1 MMSRKPRVLVTC
13 DMDERLRMGVCAVL
27 EPACTVSFLKDC
39 AEAERSGAIQESDA
53 LLCFF
58 FNKEIRPEEYPLL
71 EKMRLLQTISTGVDF
86 LPFADIPSGL
96 PIACNAGGWA
106 SQIAEHTVA
115 MILAL
120 SRRLLPLHEELRRG
134 RFHKEEPVLRT
145 LRGKTAGIIGYGGI
159 GKRVADLLRAFGM
172 KTAAIN
178 SSGKTQDDVVFCGT
192 LDDLAT
198 MLPMSDVVVL
208 SLPLMRHTRHVIG
221 KRELEAMKPDAI
233 FVNVARAHLVDEEA
247 LYEHCRAN
255 ADFSAG
261 IDVWWKEPTWGGG
274 DFTLRFPFL
283 DLPNVLG
290 SPHNSN
296 SAEDGFAEAS
306 IAAAGNVAC
315 FLRGDPYS
323 GRVDRKDYAENAS
336 D

>member
-1 MMSRKPRVLVTC
+1 MTRKPHILVTC
-13 DMDERLRMGVCAVL
+13 AMNDRLRMSVRAVL
-27 EPACTVSFLKDC
+27 EPACTVSFLTDC
-39 AEAERSGAIQESDA
+39 AEEERSVAIQESDVV
-53 LLCFF
+53 LCFF
-58 FNKEIRPEEYPLL
+58 FNKEIRPEEYSLL
-71 EKMRLLQTISTGVDF
+71 ENVRLLQTISTGVDF
-86 LPFADIPSGL
+86 LPFAEIPSEL

-120 SRRLLPLHEELRRG
+120 SRRLLPLHEELKRG
-134 RFHKEEPVLRT
+134 RFHKEEPILRT

-159 GKRVADLLRAFGM
+159 GKKVADLLRAFGM
-172 KTAAIN
+172 KIAAIN
-178 SSGKTQDDVVFCGT
+178 SSGGTQDDVVFCGT

-208 SLPLMRHTRHVIG
+208 SLPLMRHTRNVIG
-221 KRELEAMKPDAI
+221 TRELETMKRNAI
-233 FVNVARAHLVDEEA
+233 FVNVARARLVDEEA
-247 LYEHCRAN
+247 LYEHCRTN

-296 SAEDGFAEAS
+296 SSEEGFAEAS
-306 IAAAGNVAC
+306 NAAAGNVAC
-315 FLRGDPYS
+315 FLRGAPYS
-323 GRVDRKDYAENAS
+323 GRVDREDYAENAS

>member
-1 MMSRKPRVLVTC
+1 MTRKPHILVTC
-13 DMDERLRMGVCAVL
+13 DMDDRLRMSVRAVL
-27 EPACTVSFLKDC
+27 EPACTVSFLADC
-39 AEAERSGAIQESDA
+39 ADEERCGAIQGSDV

-71 EKMRLLQTISTGVDF
+71 EKTRLLQTISTGVDF
-86 LPFADIPSGL
+86 LPFGDIPSGL

-120 SRRLLPLHEELRRG
+120 SRKLLPLHEELKRG

-159 GKRVADLLRAFGM
+159 GKKVANLLRSFGM
-172 KTAAIN
+172 KIAAIN
-178 SSGKTQDDVVFCGT
+178 SSGRTQDDVIFCGT

-198 MLPMSDVVVL
+198 MLPKSDVVVL
-208 SLPLMRHTRHVIG
+208 SLPLMRRTRNVIG
-221 KRELEAMKPDAI
+221 KRELEAMKRDAI
-233 FVNVARAHLVDEEA
+233 FVNVARARLVDEEA

-255 ADFSAG
+255 VGFLAG

-296 SAEDGFAEAS
+296 SAEEGFSEAS
-306 IAAAGNVAC
+306 VAAAENVAC
-315 FLRGDPYS
+315 FLRGGPYS
-323 GRVDRKDYAENAS
+323 GRVDRDDYAENPT